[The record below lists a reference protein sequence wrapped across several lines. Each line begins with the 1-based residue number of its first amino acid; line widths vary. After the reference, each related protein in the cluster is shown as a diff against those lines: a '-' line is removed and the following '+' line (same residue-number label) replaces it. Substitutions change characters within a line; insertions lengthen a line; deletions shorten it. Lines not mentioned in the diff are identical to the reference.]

1 MTPLRDALM
10 PLYRWVREQ
19 YGLDPG
25 PVIVQVGQHRL
36 EIPPLPAMPEPPR
49 LTELQRRILSY
60 VANGPKTLDAIASHL
75 DYDRS
80 TLHRRALKPLMHAG
94 LVENKTGSGYEL
106 TPAGEAE
113 LE

>member
-1 MTPLRDALM
+1 MHLRDALA

-49 LTELQRRILSY
+49 LTELQRRILAYLES
-60 VANGPKTLDAIASHL
+60 GPKTADAIAAHL

-80 TLHRRALKPLMHAG
+80 TLLRRAIKPLMQQG
-94 LVENKTGSGYEL
+94 IITNGGQGYEL
-106 TPAGEAE
+106 SGDA
-113 LE
+113 